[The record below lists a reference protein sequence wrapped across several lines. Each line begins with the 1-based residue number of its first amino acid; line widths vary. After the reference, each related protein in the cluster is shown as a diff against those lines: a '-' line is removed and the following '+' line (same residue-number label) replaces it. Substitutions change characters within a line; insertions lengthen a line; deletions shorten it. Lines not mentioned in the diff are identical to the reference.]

1 MKKIFTLLL
10 ACSLSSVCVA
20 QETKTDSV
28 KTSRI
33 KVYTPQ
39 GPAKNSGMNSGMN
52 SGTYSWVVKTDLLK
66 FVTGEIPII
75 YERKITNKLSI
86 EAAAGVTYSFF
97 DNNLSSFIEDE
108 GTYFESKAAF
118 GNVFRGTLKFYPSSD
133 YDAIEGW
140 SFGIQ
145 AFTKTNN
152 RTYDN
157 AENGSYTAIL
167 NGKKD
172 SKTRTGVALIISK
185 QMFQDSNICLESF
198 VGLGYANVKSE
209 YYSLVYNEIALDN
222 EVRQIVEEEG
232 VLNFQFG
239 FRIGFGN

>member
-1 MKKIFTLLL
+1 M
-10 ACSLSSVCVA
+10 A

-28 KTSRI
+28 KTTRI

-39 GPAKNSGMNSGMN
+39 GPAKSSGS
-52 SGTYSWVVKTDLLK
+52 SSDSYSWVVKTDLFK

-97 DNNLSSFIEDE
+97 ENDYTSFIEDD
-108 GTYFESKAAF
+108 GSQFESKAAF

-152 RTYDN
+152 RTYDDVD
-157 AENGSYTAIL
+157 NGDISSML
-167 NGKKD
+167 KGKKD
-172 SKTRTGVALIISK
+172 TKTRTGVALIISK

-198 VGLGYANVKSE
+198 VGIGYANVKSD
-209 YYSLVYNEIALDN
+209 YYNSEYNEVINDYELK
-222 EVRQIVEEEG
+222 QIVKEEG

-239 FRIGFGN
+239 FRVGFGN